1 MKSAGTT
8 IFFAVL
14 FCLVIG
20 VLCAAW
26 TITTLSRGGYL
37 TAPVTAAGAV
47 SLAAFTLWILRM
59 KLGELTVQV
68 TSTPEGT
75 TVRPDRLGDLLIRT
89 AMFSGVSAMA
99 VFAVLQPIGLLDIPV
114 PPLRALLPAVHVRC
128 RRTVWGG
135 SGGDPCVRS
144 WIDELP
150 ATDTEGLEFARG
162 RHPERGRWDSV
173 QGITDRAP
181 NRPAPKGPSIV
192 MVMRDGGAT
201 PTIAVGAIPPRMAAR
216 CAAWSS
222 SIGSTRIIVTNS
234 WTDVRSSDCVTTTSG
249 RHAGS

>member
-68 TSTPEGT
+68 TSTPEAQRCGPT
-75 TVRPDRLGDLLIRT
+75 
-89 AMFSGVSAMA
+89 VSAT
-99 VFAVLQPIGLLDIPV
+99 
-114 PPLRALLPAVHVRC
+114 C
-128 RRTVWGG
+128 
-135 SGGDPCVRS
+135 
-144 WIDELP
+144 
-150 ATDTEGLEFARG
+150 
-162 RHPERGRWDSV
+162 
-173 QGITDRAP
+173 
-181 NRPAPKGPSIV
+181 
-192 MVMRDGGAT
+192 
-201 PTIAVGAIPPRMAAR
+201 
-216 CAAWSS
+216 
-222 SIGSTRIIVTNS
+222 
-234 WTDVRSSDCVTTTSG
+234 
-249 RHAGS
+249 